1 MRVQF
6 ERFTIDPQ
14 TRQLLRDGS
23 ECHLPPKA
31 FDLLWNL
38 IERRPEVVAKPE
50 LHARLWPDTFVVDGS
65 LNVLIGQIRRAIGD
79 DPARP
84 RFVRTVHGV
93 GYAFCGDAVAA
104 AARPAHA
111 GGTHCWL
118 TRDEKTYSLGEGA
131 NSVGRDPGCTV
142 WLNSPSVSRRHA
154 RITIDTG
161 RRRLTLEDLGSRNG
175 TYLAA
180 EPVRGSMDVTEGGL
194 ITFGSVEMQLHLWNS
209 ETGSATKRIPRRRR

>member
-6 ERFTIDPQ
+6 ERFSIDPQ
-14 TRQLLRDGS
+14 TRLLLREGA

-31 FDLLWNL
+31 FDLLWSL
-38 IERRPEVVAKPE
+38 IERRPGVVAKTE

-65 LNVLIGQIRRAIGD
+65 LNVLIGQIRRALGD

-93 GYAFCGDAVAA
+93 GYAFCGDALAA
-104 AARPAHA
+104 APEPAHT
-111 GGTHCWL
+111 GQTHCWL
-118 TRDEKTYSLGEGA
+118 TSNEKTYSLAEGG
-131 NSVGRDPGCTV
+131 NSIGRDPACAV

-154 RITIDTG
+154 RITVDTR

-180 EPVRGSMDVTEGGL
+180 EPVRGSVDVTEGGL
-194 ITFGSVEMQLHLWNS
+194 ISFGYVEMRLHLWNS
-209 ETGSATKRIPRRRR
+209 ETASATKRIPRKRR